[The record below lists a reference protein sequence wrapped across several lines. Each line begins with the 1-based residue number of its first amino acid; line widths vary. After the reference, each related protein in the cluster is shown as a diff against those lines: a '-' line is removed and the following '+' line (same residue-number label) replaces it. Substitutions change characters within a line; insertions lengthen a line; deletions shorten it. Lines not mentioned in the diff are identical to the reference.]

1 MAQVFTQEDGG
12 KLVFFEAGDR
22 VRIKQ
27 SFAGGPP
34 IGTLARVTSVCQTS
48 KGYRSSL
55 SGVYIREDDR
65 KVPRYF
71 YPCRLELI
79 YEESSIEELLAPV
92 YGKTCEEATRRLL
105 RGETP
110 L

>member
-27 SFAGGPP
+27 SFVGGSP
-34 IGTLARVTSVCQTS
+34 IH
-48 KGYRSSL
+48 
-55 SGVYIREDDR
+55 I
-65 KVPRYF
+65 
-71 YPCRLELI
+71 
-79 YEESSIEELLAPV
+79 ELLSSEPTPV
-92 YGKTCEEATRRLL
+92 KLVKCEYDATPENMAIALL
-105 RGETP
+105 TQIP